1 MYVGRINTHYVGDD
15 MNLNRNDGN
24 AEYFKA
30 TTILIKILAL
40 FLGAII
46 LFFSQYGFIFYS
58 AAMLPTVIVIFVDR
72 KNVKCASATIC
83 TFNLIGTLPYL
94 TQIWLSVSMNETAK
108 ILISDVKT
116 WGVIY
121 GSAVIGQF
129 VYWII
134 PLVFSKLYMIKT
146 KVEVAILNAHRD
158 RLCTDWSIKLENLY
172 LKNKR
177 EK

>member
-1 MYVGRINTHYVGDD
+1 
-15 MNLNRNDGN
+15 MNFRHDNNL
-24 AEYFKA
+24 EYFKA
-30 TTILIKILAL
+30 TTVLIKLLAL
-40 FLGAII
+40 FLGAVI

-72 KNVKCASATIC
+72 KHLKCASATIC

-94 TQIWLSVSMNETAK
+94 TQIWLSVSMNETAQM
-108 ILISDVKT
+108 LISDVRT

-129 VYWII
+129 VYWIV
-134 PLVFSKLYMIKT
+134 PLVFSKLYIIKT
-146 KVEVAILNAHRD
+146 KVEVAILCSQRQ
-158 RLCTDWSIKLENLY
+158 RLCTDWSIRLENLY

-177 EK
+177 ER

>member
-1 MYVGRINTHYVGDD
+1 MNIVRDNNTT
-15 MNLNRNDGN
+15 
-24 AEYFKA
+24 YFKA
-30 TTILIKILAL
+30 TTILVKILSL
-40 FLGAII
+40 LLGCVM
-46 LFFSQYGFIFYS
+46 LFFSQYGFIFFS

-108 ILISDVKT
+108 ILISDMRT

-129 VYWII
+129 VYWIV
-134 PLVFSKLYMIKT
+134 PLVFSKLYSIKT
-146 KVEVAILNAHRD
+146 KVEVAILHAHRD
-158 RLCTDWSIKLENLY
+158 RLCTDWSIKLENLS
-172 LKNKR
+172 LKKR
-177 EK
+177 ER